1 MLSNLMIIQRNF
13 KQINNL
19 LTSKRFIWL
28 IPVDSFLFKLNSTYP
43 MESETNVVF
52 DSFWL
57 KIPAMGR
64 KFLEKGR
71 SSFFRWTI
79 HSVKCV
85 VYRLNELTFLL
96 GKAKPVRSRRE
107 PCSMTCWFVS
117 RARSWSCQLKAIVSL
132 FDWRSIK
139 AQGLEILRSIA
150 GALPIAGVN
159 RELACFK
166 VRHSL
171 LRASVE
177 VLLVSHFVLS
187 WELFGSWRHQTQA
200 NCASVDLW
208 KSWEQHRGG
217 QKSLEGAR
225 IAFI

>member
-1 MLSNLMIIQRNF
+1 MIIQRNF

-85 VYRLNELTFLL
+85 VYRLPFSLVKQSPSE
-96 GKAKPVRSRRE
+96 V
-107 PCSMTCWFVS
+107 V
-117 RARSWSCQLKAIVSL
+117 VSL
-132 FDWRSIK
+132 VQRHD
-139 AQGLEILRSIA
+139 GLCPEPDLEA
-150 GALPIAGVN
+150 
-159 RELACFK
+159 
-166 VRHSL
+166 
-171 LRASVE
+171 
-177 VLLVSHFVLS
+177 VS
-187 WELFGSWRHQTQA
+187 
-200 NCASVDLW
+200 
-208 KSWEQHRGG
+208 
-217 QKSLEGAR
+217 
-225 IAFI
+225 